1 MNLSKYSQ
9 KIERRTMELRKEKRK
24 QEEERK
30 KFFSPEM
37 KMEKKMVRR
46 NLKKINEI
54 EKKQN
59 EENDEIIKT
68 RRELRKRYLESL
80 KFGDIKLIEHAKK
93 SMLSYDIKLK
103 QQETERDL

>member
-1 MNLSKYSQ
+1 MSKYSQ
-9 KIERRTMELRKEKRK
+9 KVERRTMELRKEKRK

-46 NLKKINEI
+46 NLKKIDEI
-54 EKKQN
+54 QKKQN

-68 RRELRKRYLESL
+68 KRELRKKYLESL
-80 KFGDIKLIEHAKK
+80 EVGDIKLIEYAKK
-93 SMLSYDIKLK
+93 SMLSYDIKVK
-103 QQETERDL
+103 QQESGRDL

>member
-1 MNLSKYSQ
+1 MSKYSQ
-9 KIERRTMELRKEKRK
+9 KVERRTMELRKEKRK

-46 NLKKINEI
+46 NLKKIDEI
-54 EKKQN
+54 QKKQN

-68 RRELRKRYLESL
+68 KRELRKKYLESL
-80 KFGDIKLIEHAKK
+80 EVGDIKLIEYAKK
-93 SMLSYDIKLK
+93 SMLSYDIKVK
-103 QQETERDL
+103 QQESERDL